1 MRRVLPFTALLL
13 AGCLSAAPEGIAPA
27 EAADTTVKLDFEHRP
42 LPDLPLPNDLATR
55 YDATSATGRRLN
67 ASMIAP
73 TKMEERV
80 RTLLDGQ
87 DGWGVFAPISIPFT
101 GPIDVGS
108 ILAGHRDATFDLAD
122 DVVYLVNV
130 TPDSPEFGEAT
141 ALDIGNGSFPMVL
154 ENRDAYWANDPRGA
168 NLTMYFEE
176 VNEDV
181 DGDGV
186 LDPGEDTDL
195 DGVLDLPNYFPGV
208 ATPAADDL
216 IARADATMTFYE
228 RETNTLIVR
237 PMEPLL
243 ERTTYAV
250 IVTRRLK
257 DAAGNPVG
265 SPYPFVNHAAQT
277 TALLPLLDVLPA
289 GLDVS
294 DIGFAFS
301 FTTQTIGSAWVA
313 VRDGLYGH
321 GVQGHLGAEY
331 PPDLHSLAP
340 LVDPT
345 QVGSAT
351 QVHILRGEDFK
362 PVFQSLASQLL
373 GLDAD
378 SEEGRVL
385 LEGLDYVDYIVM
397 GTYRSP
403 QLFPRVDADGA
414 PLNNNLQSWPQDL
427 DRVPAPARS
436 EDVWFT
442 LVVPRKEVSARGEG
456 KPAPTVILGHGYG
469 SSRFEAIS
477 FAGHFARQGLA
488 TISIDCVSHGLGV
501 GDEERELAE
510 LVLGGYGLGPFVGAL
525 FSDRA
530 LDQNGDGRVDSGADF
545 WTGYLFHT
553 RDVVRQ
559 SALDYLQLVRILR
572 AFDGQKRSRF
582 DTNGD
587 GAKDLAGD
595 FDGDGNIDIGGDATL
610 GMTGG
615 SLGGIMAA
623 VVGAIEPE
631 LDTIAPISAGGG
643 LGDTGARTTLGGVR
657 AAVVLRV
664 MGPLFIGD
672 AVDGA
677 LNVRT
682 VIPDLNDDSTFPLGA
697 MAGVLPGQIFL
708 VENGANGERGCGRVQ
723 ADGRVRAAVASDLHD
738 PIRLT
743 LYAEADL
750 VTGDDCVIAGGATP
764 IATLETFGEE
774 ITFQA
779 GTFAAG
785 SPLVSLQEGLGL
797 ERGTPD
803 LRRFLGLGQLVLDG
817 ADPAVFAKHLQRL
830 PLKFPGK
837 GDQTGTHALIV
848 TSVGDMV
855 VPAAGGASIGRA
867 AGFIDYKSIDP
878 RWGKSQHQVLVDT
891 YTLEGVHNLGRFR
904 DPAGNGVHMD
914 IEDFGHGEDL
924 WTGLIPR
931 LDPPFRAYG
940 PDSLGG
946 ISGSIFPYPTPEGQH
961 GFAFPGAQIDTLR
974 ARCAAACPAGQD
986 CGCATA
992 TTFDVGSFM
1001 FGMMGEWIESGGMTL
1016 NPDLCHSR
1024 RDCPGVP
1031 PPPGPRD

>member
-1 MRRVLPFTALLL
+1 MRRSLPMVALLL
-13 AGCLSAAPEGIAPA
+13 AGCLSEAPEGIAPA
-27 EAADTTVKLDFEHRP
+27 EPADTTVKLDFAHRP

-55 YDATSATGRRLN
+55 FDASSATGRRLN

-73 TKMEERV
+73 TQMERRV
-80 RTLLDGQ
+80 RTLLDTQ
-87 DGWGVFAPISIPFT
+87 DGWGVFAPITIPFT
-101 GPIDVGS
+101 GPLDVGS
-108 ILAGHRDATFDLAD
+108 ILAGHRDPDFAFGN

-130 TPDSPEFGEAT
+130 TPDSSEFGQLT
-141 ALDIGNGSFPMVL
+141 ALDIGNGSFPMAL
-154 ENRDAYWANDPRGA
+154 ENRDAYWGNDPRAG
-168 NLTMYFEE
+168 NMTLYLEE
-176 VNEDV
+176 VEEDL

-186 LDPGEDTDL
+186 MDPGEDTDL
-195 DGVLDLPNYFPGV
+195 DGVLDHPNYFPG
-208 ATPAADDL
+208 ATPAADDVA
-216 IARADATMTFYE
+216 ARVDATMTFYE

-257 DAAGNPVG
+257 DAGGAAVG

-277 TALLPLLDVLPA
+277 EALTPLLDVLPA
-289 GLDVS
+289 GLEAK
-294 DIGFAFS
+294 DIGFTFS
-301 FTTQTIGSAWVA
+301 FTTQTVGSAWVA

-321 GVQGHLGAEY
+321 GVQAHLGGEF
-331 PPDLHSLAP
+331 PPDLDRLAP

-345 QVGSAT
+345 IVGSAS
-351 QVHILRGEDFK
+351 QLHILRGEDFK
-362 PVFQSLASQLL
+362 PVFRSLATQLL
-373 GLDAD
+373 GLDGD

-403 QLFPRVDADGA
+403 QLFPRVDADGR
-414 PLNNNLQSWPQDL
+414 PLNYNLQSWPQDL
-427 DRVPAPARS
+427 DRKAAPTRS
-436 EDVWFT
+436 EEVWFT

-501 GDEERELAE
+501 GDDERELAE
-510 LVLGGYGLGPFVGAL
+510 IVLGGYGLGPFVDAL

-572 AFDGQKRSRF
+572 AFDGQKRFGF
-582 DTNGD
+582 DTGGD
-587 GAKDLAGD
+587 GVKDLAGD
-595 FDGDGNIDIGGDATL
+595 FDGDGNLDVGGDAIL

-631 LDTIAPISAGGG
+631 LDAIAPISAGGG

-672 AVDGA
+672 TVDGA
-677 LNVRT
+677 LQVQT
-682 VIPDLNDDSTFPLGA
+682 IVPDLNDDARFPIGA
-697 MAGVLPGQIFL
+697 LAGVQPGQIL
-708 VENGANGERGCGRVQ
+708 VVENGANGERGCGRVQ
-723 ADGRVRAAVASDLHD
+723 ADGRVRAAVATDLND
-738 PIRLT
+738 PIRLA
-743 LYAEADL
+743 LYAEEAL
-750 VTGDDCVIAGGATP
+750 VSGDGCVIEAGATP
-764 IATLETFGEE
+764 VATLETFESE
-774 ITFQA
+774 VLFQA
-779 GTFAAG
+779 QTFPVGA
-785 SPLVSLQEGLGL
+785 PLVSLQEGLGL

-817 ADPAVFAKHLQRL
+817 ADPAVFAKHLQRA

-837 GDQTGTHALIV
+837 GDQTGVHALIV

-867 AGFIDYKSIDP
+867 AGFIDYRTIDP
-878 RWGKSQHQVLVDT
+878 RWGKTQHQVLADT
-891 YTLEGVHNLGRFR
+891 FTLEGVHNLGRFR

-914 IEDFGHGEDL
+914 IEDFGQGEDL

-946 ISGSIFPYPTPEGQH
+946 VSGSIFPYPTPEGQH

-974 ARCAAACPAGQD
+974 ERCRASCPEGQD

-1001 FGMMGEWIESGGMTL
+1001 FGMMGEWIGSGGVTL
-1016 NPDLCHSR
+1016 NDDLCHSR
-1024 RDCPGVP
+1024 RDCPGQAP
-1031 PPPGPRD
+1031 PPAPRD